1 MIDDEVSHV
10 GAKPDKR
17 NIEQM
22 ISYIK
27 GELTEVFE
35 DTVVVETNGIGYNIR
50 VPGSVLDRLPSVGSS
65 VWIYTY
71 LYVKEDAMNLFGFL
85 NRDDLSVFKLLLN
98 VSGIGPKGALAI
110 LSTIGPDDL
119 RFAVLSEDVKTISSA
134 PGIGAKTAKRLII
147 ELKDKLKL
155 AEVFETA
162 LANKEKA
169 SSENDVMLARNEAVE
184 ALVALGYAS
193 AQAMKA
199 VQQVENAEEKDS
211 EQILKEALKKLI

>member
-1 MIDDEVSHV
+1 
-10 GAKPDKR
+10 
-17 NIEQM
+17 M

-50 VPGSVLDRLPSVGSS
+50 VPASVLDRLPSVGSA
-65 VWIYTY
+65 VRIYTY

-85 NRDDLSVFKLLLN
+85 SRDDLSVFKLLLN

-110 LSTIGPDDL
+110 LSTIEPDDL

-169 SSENDVMLARNEAVE
+169 SSENDVLLARNEAVE

-199 VQQVENAEEKDS
+199 VQQVENAEEKDP

>member
-1 MIDDEVSHV
+1 MKNDFIY
-10 GAKPDKR
+10 KR
-17 NIEQM
+17 RTNR
-22 ISYIK
+22 
-27 GELTEVFE
+27 GFE

-65 VWIYTY
+65 VRIYTY

-85 NRDDLSVFKLLLN
+85 SRDDLSVFKLLLN

-134 PGIGAKTAKRLII
+134 PGIGSKTAKRLII

-155 AEVFETA
+155 VEVFETA

-169 SSENDVMLARNEAVE
+169 SSENDVLLAKNEAVE

>member
-1 MIDDEVSHV
+1 
-10 GAKPDKR
+10 
-17 NIEQM
+17 M

-50 VPGSVLDRLPSVGSS
+50 VPASVLDRLPSVGSA
-65 VWIYTY
+65 VRIYTY

-169 SSENDVMLARNEAVE
+169 SSENDVLLARNEAVE

>member
-1 MIDDEVSHV
+1 
-10 GAKPDKR
+10 
-17 NIEQM
+17 M

-65 VWIYTY
+65 VRIYTY

-119 RFAVLSEDVKTISSA
+119 RFAVLSEDVKTISSV
-134 PGIGAKTAKRLII
+134 L
-147 ELKDKLKL
+147 L
-155 AEVFETA
+155 
-162 LANKEKA
+162 
-169 SSENDVMLARNEAVE
+169 
-184 ALVALGYAS
+184 
-193 AQAMKA
+193 
-199 VQQVENAEEKDS
+199 
-211 EQILKEALKKLI
+211 

>member
-1 MIDDEVSHV
+1 
-10 GAKPDKR
+10 
-17 NIEQM
+17 M

-65 VWIYTY
+65 VRIYTY

-85 NRDDLSVFKLLLN
+85 SRDDLSVFKLLLN

-155 AEVFETA
+155 AEVFE
-162 LANKEKA
+162 
-169 SSENDVMLARNEAVE
+169 RNEAVE

>member
-1 MIDDEVSHV
+1 
-10 GAKPDKR
+10 
-17 NIEQM
+17 M

-65 VWIYTY
+65 VRIYTY
-71 LYVKEDAMNLFGFL
+71 LYIKEDAMNLFGFL

-169 SSENDVMLARNEAVE
+169 SSENDVLLAKNEAVE

>member
-1 MIDDEVSHV
+1 
-10 GAKPDKR
+10 
-17 NIEQM
+17 M

-50 VPGSVLDRLPSVGSS
+50 VPASVLDRLPSVGSA
-65 VWIYTY
+65 VRIYTY

-85 NRDDLSVFKLLLN
+85 SRDDLSVFKLLLN

-119 RFAVLSEDVKTISSA
+119 RFAVLSEDVRTISSA

-169 SSENDVMLARNEAVE
+169 SSENDVLLARNEAVE

>member
-1 MIDDEVSHV
+1 MKNDFIY
-10 GAKPDKR
+10 KR
-17 NIEQM
+17 RTNR
-22 ISYIK
+22 
-27 GELTEVFE
+27 GFE

-65 VWIYTY
+65 VRIYTY

-184 ALVALGYAS
+184 ALVTLGYAS

>member
-1 MIDDEVSHV
+1 
-10 GAKPDKR
+10 
-17 NIEQM
+17 M

-65 VWIYTY
+65 VRIYTY

-169 SSENDVMLARNEAVE
+169 SSENDVLLARNEAVE

-199 VQQVENAEEKDS
+199 VQQVENLSLIHIS
-211 EQILKEALKKLI
+211 EPTRH

>member
-1 MIDDEVSHV
+1 
-10 GAKPDKR
+10 
-17 NIEQM
+17 M

-35 DTVVVETNGIGYNIR
+35 DTAVVETNGIGYNIR
-50 VPGSVLDRLPSVGSS
+50 VPGSVLDRLPSVGSP
-65 VWIYTY
+65 VRIYTY

-169 SSENDVMLARNEAVE
+169 SSENDVLLARNEAVE

>member
-1 MIDDEVSHV
+1 
-10 GAKPDKR
+10 
-17 NIEQM
+17 M

-65 VWIYTY
+65 VRIYTY

-119 RFAVLSEDVKTISSA
+119 RFAVLSENVKTISSA

-169 SSENDVMLARNEAVE
+169 SSENDVLLARNEAVE

>member
-1 MIDDEVSHV
+1 
-10 GAKPDKR
+10 
-17 NIEQM
+17 M

-169 SSENDVMLARNEAVE
+169 SSENDVLLARNEAVE

-211 EQILKEALKKLI
+211 EQILKEDLKKLI

>member
-1 MIDDEVSHV
+1 
-10 GAKPDKR
+10 
-17 NIEQM
+17 M

-65 VWIYTY
+65 VRIYTY

-85 NRDDLSVFKLLLN
+85 SRDDLSVFKLLLN

-169 SSENDVMLARNEAVE
+169 SSENDVLLAMNEAVE

>member
-1 MIDDEVSHV
+1 
-10 GAKPDKR
+10 
-17 NIEQM
+17 M

-65 VWIYTY
+65 VRIYTY

-85 NRDDLSVFKLLLN
+85 SRDDLSVFKLLLN

-147 ELKDKLKL
+147 ELKDKLSLEDAFEQKL

-169 SSENDVMLARNEAVE
+169 PSENDVLLAKNEAVE

>member
-1 MIDDEVSHV
+1 
-10 GAKPDKR
+10 
-17 NIEQM
+17 M

-65 VWIYTY
+65 VRIYTY

-169 SSENDVMLARNEAVE
+169 SSENDVLLARNEAVE

-199 VQQVENAEEKDS
+199 VQQVENAEENDS

>member
-1 MIDDEVSHV
+1 
-10 GAKPDKR
+10 
-17 NIEQM
+17 M

-50 VPGSVLDRLPSVGSS
+50 VPGSVLGRLPSVGSS
-65 VWIYTY
+65 VRIYTY

-169 SSENDVMLARNEAVE
+169 SSENDVLLARNEAVE

>member
-1 MIDDEVSHV
+1 
-10 GAKPDKR
+10 
-17 NIEQM
+17 M

-65 VWIYTY
+65 VRIYTY

-98 VSGIGPKGALAI
+98 VSGIGPKGALVI

-169 SSENDVMLARNEAVE
+169 SSENDVLLARNEAVE

>member
-1 MIDDEVSHV
+1 
-10 GAKPDKR
+10 
-17 NIEQM
+17 M

-65 VWIYTY
+65 IRIYTY

-162 LANKEKA
+162 LANKEKV
-169 SSENDVMLARNEAVE
+169 SSENDVLLAKNEAVE

>member
-1 MIDDEVSHV
+1 MAIASGDSKTLTRAAGV
-10 GAKPDKR
+10 G
-17 NIEQM
+17 N
-22 ISYIK
+22 
-27 GELTEVFE
+27 
-35 DTVVVETNGIGYNIR
+35 
-50 VPGSVLDRLPSVGSS
+50 
-65 VWIYTY
+65 
-71 LYVKEDAMNLFGFL
+71 
-85 NRDDLSVFKLLLN
+85 KLAQR
-98 VSGIGPKGALAI
+98 II
-110 LSTIGPDDL
+110 L
-119 RFAVLSEDVKTISSA
+119 
-134 PGIGAKTAKRLII
+134 

-169 SSENDVMLARNEAVE
+169 PSENDVLLARNEAVE

>member
-1 MIDDEVSHV
+1 
-10 GAKPDKR
+10 
-17 NIEQM
+17 M

-50 VPGSVLDRLPSVGSS
+50 VPGSVIDRLPSVGSS
-65 VWIYTY
+65 VRIYTY

-85 NRDDLSVFKLLLN
+85 SRDDLSVFKLLLN

-169 SSENDVMLARNEAVE
+169 SSENDVLLARNEAVE

>member
-1 MIDDEVSHV
+1 
-10 GAKPDKR
+10 
-17 NIEQM
+17 M

-65 VWIYTY
+65 VRIYTY

-169 SSENDVMLARNEAVE
+169 SSENDVLFAKNEAVE

>member
-1 MIDDEVSHV
+1 
-10 GAKPDKR
+10 
-17 NIEQM
+17 M

-169 SSENDVMLARNEAVE
+169 SSENDVLLARNEAVE

-199 VQQVENAEEKDS
+199 VQQVENTEEKDS

>member
-1 MIDDEVSHV
+1 
-10 GAKPDKR
+10 
-17 NIEQM
+17 M

-65 VWIYTY
+65 VRIYTY

-169 SSENDVMLARNEAVE
+169 SSENDVLLARNEAVE

-193 AQAMKA
+193 AQAMKV

>member
-1 MIDDEVSHV
+1 
-10 GAKPDKR
+10 
-17 NIEQM
+17 M

-65 VWIYTY
+65 VRIYTY

-169 SSENDVMLARNEAVE
+169 SSENDVLLARNEAVE
-184 ALVALGYAS
+184 ALVALGYVS

>member
-1 MIDDEVSHV
+1 
-10 GAKPDKR
+10 
-17 NIEQM
+17 M

-27 GELTEVFE
+27 AELTEVFE

>member
-1 MIDDEVSHV
+1 
-10 GAKPDKR
+10 
-17 NIEQM
+17 M

-65 VWIYTY
+65 VRIYTY

-85 NRDDLSVFKLLLN
+85 SRDYLSVFKLLLN

-169 SSENDVMLARNEAVE
+169 SSENDVLFARNEAVE

>member
-1 MIDDEVSHV
+1 
-10 GAKPDKR
+10 
-17 NIEQM
+17 M

-169 SSENDVMLARNEAVE
+169 SSENDVLLARNEAVE

>member
-1 MIDDEVSHV
+1 
-10 GAKPDKR
+10 
-17 NIEQM
+17 M

-65 VWIYTY
+65 VRIYTY

-85 NRDDLSVFKLLLN
+85 SRDDLSVFKLLLN

-169 SSENDVMLARNEAVE
+169 SSENDVLFARNEAVE

-211 EQILKEALKKLI
+211 KQILKEALKKLI

>member
-1 MIDDEVSHV
+1 
-10 GAKPDKR
+10 
-17 NIEQM
+17 M

-50 VPGSVLDRLPSVGSS
+50 VPGSVLDRLPSVGSPGR
-65 VWIYTY
+65 IYTY

-169 SSENDVMLARNEAVE
+169 SSENDVLLARNEAVE